1 MKLIKINESQHR
13 RLFEGYQESF
23 SFDDLSVLGDGIF
36 NGEDNSVPQMAYCR
50 KHLGEPDSMGSSR
63 AVFTLSDNYV
73 LKLAYGKKYLAG
85 IEQNEAEYKLF
96 QEIDSPLLVKILY
109 HDRNFTY
116 LVSESVLP
124 AEPVDFEKIIG
135 IPYRNTWEQHTEED
149 EDYYDHKKNRYRT
162 IGFDKYFDDL
172 KDYDEDYRGACVFE
186 ILNYIHIKYTNKYDK
201 LYRSNYEELINKIP
215 WFKEI
220 KRLAMTS
227 TIADYISIENFGVV
241 NRDGNPT
248 IVILDSGFNENIWK
262 RYYIQ

>member
-1 MKLIKINESQHR
+1 MKQIHINESQR
-13 RLFEGYQESF
+13 KRLLEAFQESF
-23 SFDDLSVLGDGIF
+23 SFEELSKLGDGISL
-36 NGEDNSVPQMAYCR
+36 GEDNSVLQFQYCAR
-50 KHLGEPDSMGSSR
+50 MLGKPDSMGSSR
-63 AVFTLSDNYV
+63 TVFTLSDNHI

-85 IEQNEAEYKLF
+85 IEQNEAEWNLF
-96 QEIDSPLLVKILY
+96 QDVDSPLLVKVLY

-124 AEPVDFEKIIG
+124 AEPVDFEKILG
-135 IPYRNTWEQHTEED
+135 IPYYDFWTQHTEED

-172 KDYDEDYRGACVFE
+172 KGVDEDYNGLSVFN
-186 ILNYIHIKYTNKYDK
+186 ILNYMHAKYSNGYKN
-201 LYRSNYEELINKIP
+201 LYRTDYEDVINRTP
-215 WFKEI
+215 WFKEL
-220 KRLAMTS
+220 KKLAMYS

-241 NRDGNPT
+241 NRDGNPM

>member
-1 MKLIKINESQHR
+1 MKLIKINESQHK
-13 RLFEGYQESF
+13 RLFEAFQDSF
-23 SFDDLSVLGDGIF
+23 SFEELSKIGDGLLV
-36 NGEDNSVPQMAYCR
+36 GEDNSVPQMAYCK
-50 KHLGEPDSMGSSR
+50 KHLGSPDSMGSSR

-85 IEQNEAEYKLF
+85 IEQNEAEYKLY
-96 QEIDSPLLVKILY
+96 QDIDSPLLVRVLY

-116 LVSESVLP
+116 LVSESVIP
-124 AEPVDFEKIIG
+124 ATYVDFEKILG
-135 IPYRNTWEQHTEED
+135 IPYHDFWTQHTEPSRNFQD
-149 EDYYDHKKNRYRT
+149 ST
-162 IGFDKYFDDL
+162 IGFDKYFDNL
-172 KDYDEDYRGACVFE
+172 KDYDEDYRGVCVFE
-186 ILNYIHIKYTNKYDK
+186 ILNYMHIKYTSKYDK
-201 LYRSNYEELINKIP
+201 LYRAKYEELINSIP

-227 TIADYISIENFGVV
+227 TIADYISINNFGIV